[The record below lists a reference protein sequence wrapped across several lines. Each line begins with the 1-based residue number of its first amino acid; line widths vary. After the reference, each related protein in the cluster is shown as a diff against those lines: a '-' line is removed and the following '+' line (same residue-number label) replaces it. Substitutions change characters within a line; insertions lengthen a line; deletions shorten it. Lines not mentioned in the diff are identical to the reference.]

1 MIVAGSG
8 IGGRG
13 QTFVAGVVRRQTM
26 RGGRLNGGNRT
37 RPRYTRA
44 GRKPQRNDTAA
55 TVSRLTWPAL
65 LPTPQTAPNDTQ
77 KRRRQET

>member
-1 MIVAGSG
+1 MLVAGSG

-26 RGGRLNGGNRT
+26 RGGRLNAANRT
-37 RPRYTRA
+37 RHPCARA
-44 GRKPQRNDTAA
+44 GRKPQRRGTAA

-65 LPTPQTAPNDTQ
+65 LPTQQTAPNDTQ

>member
-26 RGGRLNGGNRT
+26 RGGRRGGGNRT
-37 RPRYTRA
+37 RRPCTRA
-44 GRKPQRNDTAA
+44 GHRQQRNATAA